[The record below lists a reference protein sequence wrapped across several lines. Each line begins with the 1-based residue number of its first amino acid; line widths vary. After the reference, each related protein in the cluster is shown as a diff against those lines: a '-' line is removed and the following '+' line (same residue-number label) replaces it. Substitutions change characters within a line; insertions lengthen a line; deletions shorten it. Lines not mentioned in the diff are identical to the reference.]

1 MPVPTSRYAAPEDW
15 GSTDLSQRISRA
27 ATELALLVR
36 SGATREI
43 AVATWVAHQ
52 RQFGQRHPGPT
63 IHRRC
68 RAL

>member
-1 MPVPTSRYAAPEDW
+1 MPVPTSRYAAPGDW

-43 AVATWVAHQ
+43 AVATWV
-52 RQFGQRHPGPT
+52 
-63 IHRRC
+63 
-68 RAL
+68 